1 MKTLVISIALCLP
14 ACAQFNFF
22 NALATWKGAAVDTN
36 LLVLHLPLAE
46 ASGDAIATTGPDF
59 PITGAI
65 GALSPGRGT
74 FATNNIFS
82 HSDSFA
88 PNMASNSFTILAW
101 YKINSIPL
109 LPPPSILIEAFGTS
123 NSVVLLGPSSDFG
136 NSCEFY
142 MLDSTGAGPGIARDD
157 TVTTNVWHFVVAQY
171 LSSPQT
177 VSLSFNNSSFTNN
190 PFAFTPLAVSGQT
203 FAIGGKPP
211 GTNNL
216 IAGPL
221 DAGYLQHVRVFT
233 RILSAAEIT
242 TYYNGGTPN

>member
-1 MKTLVISIALCLP
+1 MKTLVLAIALCLP

-22 NALATWKGAAVDTN
+22 NALATWKGSADTN
-36 LLVLHLPLAE
+36 LLQLWLPLNE
-46 ASGDAIATTGPDF
+46 ASGDAIASVGPNF
-59 PITGAI
+59 PITGSI

-109 LPPPSILIEAFGTS
+109 IPPPSILIEAFGTS

-142 MLDSTGAGPGIARDD
+142 MLNSTGTGPGIARDD

-190 PFAFTPLAVSGQT
+190 PFAFTPIAVSGQT

-221 DAGYLQHVRVFT
+221 DTGYLQHVRVFT

-242 TYYNGGTPN
+242 SYYNGGTPN